1 MFVVCHM
8 LTSLDGKI
16 DGDFFGMAETAPAL
30 IAFLGVLVK
39 AVIVPI
45 LRVEAGGADCAKG
58 ENNRHRGF
66 RRVAIGIQHGK
77 GMPGRAARHG
87 QLVDGITLRLGGFD
101 HLGNGCLDLVGLCKD
116 AGVVALCSQ
125 RIVDATGNIALAAQP
140 GKHLSVAALVS
151 VVKPPAWR

>member
-45 LRVEAGGADCAKG
+45 LRVDAGGAD
-58 ENNRHRGF
+58 
-66 RRVAIGIQHGK
+66 
-77 GMPGRAARHG
+77 
-87 QLVDGITLRLGGFD
+87 
-101 HLGNGCLDLVGLCKD
+101 
-116 AGVVALCSQ
+116 
-125 RIVDATGNIALAAQP
+125 
-140 GKHLSVAALVS
+140 
-151 VVKPPAWR
+151 